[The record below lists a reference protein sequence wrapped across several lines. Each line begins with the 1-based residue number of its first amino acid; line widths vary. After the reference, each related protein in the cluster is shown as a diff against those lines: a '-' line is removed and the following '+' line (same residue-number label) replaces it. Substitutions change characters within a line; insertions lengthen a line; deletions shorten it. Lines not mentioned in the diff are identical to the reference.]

1 VGPDL
6 VSLQE
11 NMFCDMSTRATY
23 PVCSGD
29 DDGAC
34 FDLDANT
41 LKGGSGGGDLSI
53 TSESGTE
60 EPEKEYSDVH
70 DWW

>member
-41 LKGGSGGGDLSI
+41 LK
-53 TSESGTE
+53 E
-60 EPEKEYSDVH
+60 ER
-70 DWW
+70 WWGFEHH